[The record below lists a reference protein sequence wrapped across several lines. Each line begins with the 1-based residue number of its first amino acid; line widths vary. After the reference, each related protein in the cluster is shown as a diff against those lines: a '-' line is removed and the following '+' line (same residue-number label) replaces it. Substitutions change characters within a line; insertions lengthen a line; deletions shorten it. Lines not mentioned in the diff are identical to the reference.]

1 MPHKCVSC
9 SKVYPNSSPELL
21 KGCSCGS
28 RIFLYMQNEDVSIKE
43 AMDSGLEAVIESG
56 RVAEL
61 ARTQPVSVELVS
73 PKDAEARK
81 IGDYL
86 GVRQAANGQ
95 KEQPAGNRKEQPA
108 ENITVIDR
116 GEYELDIASLMAG
129 DPLVVRSQNGIYYL
143 KIPMVAKK

>member
-21 KGCSCGS
+21 KGCTCGS
-28 RIFLYMQNEDVSIKE
+28 RIFLYLRNDDVSIKE
-43 AMDSGLEAVIESG
+43 AMDSGLSAVIESG
-56 RVAEL
+56 KVKEL

-73 PKDAEARK
+73 PDDAEAQRM
-81 IGDYL
+81 GEYL
-86 GVRQAANGQ
+86 GVQPAANS
-95 KEQPAGNRKEQPA
+95 RKEQPA

-116 GEYELDIASLMAG
+116 GEYELDISSLMAG

-143 KIPMVAKK
+143 KIPSVRKTG